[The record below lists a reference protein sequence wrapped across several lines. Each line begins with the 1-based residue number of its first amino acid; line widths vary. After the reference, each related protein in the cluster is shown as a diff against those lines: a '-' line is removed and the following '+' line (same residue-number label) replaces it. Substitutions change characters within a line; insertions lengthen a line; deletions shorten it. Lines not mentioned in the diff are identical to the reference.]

1 VISPQNATPS
11 GSTAP
16 DIDAASSCRVDRT
29 CGAGGSCGCTGD
41 QPSPEETGT
50 TSPGRRRLAAA
61 LIAVACALGC
71 LALPVLAGA
80 AVAAG
85 AALAA
90 GRWVA
95 VAVLIATAVGAIVL
109 VRRRPG
115 RVC

>member
-1 VISPQNATPS
+1 MISPQNATPS

-16 DIDAASSCRVDRT
+16 DIDATSSCRVDRT
-29 CGAGGSCGCTGD
+29 CGAGGSCGCTG
-41 QPSPEETGT
+41 QVSPGETGT